1 MGSQGAAPRV
11 GPRLPQCSVL
21 IPRTVR
27 GSRGGDSRGQPYRAT
42 LGQRSQRRSP
52 RRPRLLGSPGA
63 IAAPAEPFPH
73 QSWLLG
79 ASPPPSPAH
88 CPIMHA
94 ILQATAEMSAAPRP
108 LPSSDWMK
116 VMSQPGVSCRTVA
129 WKRSLKLR
137 GEEEGLG
144 LGGSR
149 VRVRVVVRVRLGLWL
164 GVGLW
169 SQLGL
174 G

>member
-1 MGSQGAAPRV
+1 MAPPALHPCPQNGPGVSGTGHRRAAI
-11 GPRLPQCSVL
+11 QS
-21 IPRTVR
+21 
-27 GSRGGDSRGQPYRAT
+27 SA
-42 LGQRSQRRSP
+42 RRSP
-52 RRPRLLGSPGA
+52 RRPHLLGSPGTVP
-63 IAAPAEPFPH
+63 APSEPFPH
-73 QSWLLG
+73 QSRLLG

-129 WKRSLKLR
+129 WKRSLKLF

-144 LGGSR
+144 WGGE
-149 VRVRVVVRVRLGLWL
+149 
-164 GVGLW
+164 
-169 SQLGL
+169 
-174 G
+174 